1 MLVICRISQSFIC
14 SLLLFILEFF
24 LESEQ
29 GSKAAVV
36 KKKRIKNT
44 RSYEIRNEIFIEVK
58 EPEEDVKNEY
68 WGLNLVTGM
77 L

>member
-1 MLVICRISQSFIC
+1 M
-14 SLLLFILEFF
+14 
-24 LESEQ
+24 
-29 GSKAAVV
+29 GKG
-36 KKKRIKNT
+36 KRIKNT
-44 RSYEIRNEIFIEVK
+44 RSYEIRNENFIEVK